1 MRFTHFPSSLLA
13 SIGIK
18 SRIAA
23 MVLGTLLIVG
33 WLLIRPPTDSWVDMA
48 QSHSGQEIEV
58 HRVVEYHFGEG
69 ELSQAL
75 TRYPTQFSLKFTNLA
90 NGERV
95 SWEGE
100 RYVHPVLL
108 DVVNGTPWLVIN
120 SSRFNSEL
128 KGYGCPEIAYVF
140 LSYKRGRWV
149 SVAPSGAPSELRDAN
164 LSYDYGPHM
173 VMNSRTIS
181 AETIASALRSAE
193 VSTGGHFN
201 VTIPRSLEQWQ
212 YKYKTAHIT
221 RRDPNDCRA
230 PLPQP
235 VNYIAARPSTKVE
248 LETLSS
254 GAVEPELHMREN
266 PNSSESLWGNYSWD
280 KNRALACQDRL
291 QAADEQDQ
299 RLTTWRRF
307 TADATKTKVFPNGYS
322 WFCDPEV
329 VWIFGHG
336 MVEPG
341 RLVVTKATNAGD
353 ILYKV
358 SFATPPVVLGT
369 GGAIRY
375 STFRA
380 RDGFVEF
387 EWVGF
392 DSGGYDWRVKHLTKF
407 RFREP
412 DVTQTASSVTKKQ

>member
-1 MRFTHFPSSLLA
+1 MKPTHFPSSFLA
-13 SIGIK
+13 SLGVK
-18 SRIAA
+18 SRTTAI
-23 MVLGTLLIVG
+23 VLGTLVVVG
-33 WLLIRPPTDSWVDMA
+33 WLLLRPPTESWVDMA
-48 QSHSGQEIEV
+48 RSHTGQQITV
-58 HRVVEYHFGEG
+58 NRVVEYHLGQG

-75 TRYPTQFSLKFTNLA
+75 TRYPTQFSLKFTNPVT
-90 NGERV
+90 GERV

-120 SSRFNSEL
+120 SSRLNSNS
-128 KGYGCPEIAYVF
+128 KDYGCPEIAYAF
-140 LSYKRGRWV
+140 LSYKQGRWMPV
-149 SVAPSGAPSELRDAN
+149 TPSSAPSELRNAN

-173 VMNSRTIS
+173 VLNSSTIT
-181 AETIASALRSAE
+181 AESIVSNLRSAE
-193 VSTGGHFN
+193 VSTSGHFN

-212 YKYKTAHIT
+212 YKYKTAYMT

-230 PLPQP
+230 PLLQP
-235 VNYIAARPSTKVE
+235 VNYIAERSSIKVE

-254 GAVEPELHMREN
+254 GAVEPELHMRES

-280 KNRALACQDRL
+280 KNRALACEDRV

-307 TADATKTKVFPNGYS
+307 TVDATKTKVFPNGYN

-341 RLVVTKATNAGD
+341 RVVVTKATNSGD

-358 SFATPPVVLGT
+358 SFAKPPVVLGT
-369 GGAIRY
+369 GGGIRY

-380 RDGFVEF
+380 SDGFVEF

-392 DSGGYDWRVKHLTKF
+392 DSGGYDWRVKHLAKF
-407 RFREP
+407 RFKEP
-412 DVTQTASSVTKKQ
+412 DATQAASVETKK

>member
-1 MRFTHFPSSLLA
+1 MKLTHFPSSLFT
-13 SIGIK
+13 SFGIK

-23 MVLGTLLIVG
+23 MVLGTLVVVG
-33 WLLIRPPTDSWVDMA
+33 WLLLRPPTESWVDMA
-48 QSHSGQEIEV
+48 RSHMGQEIKV
-58 HRVVEYHFGEG
+58 NRVVEYHFGQG

-75 TRYPTQFSLKFTNLA
+75 TRYPSQYSLNFTNPA
-90 NGERV
+90 NGKQV

-108 DVVNGTPWLVIN
+108 DVVDGTPWLVIN
-120 SSRFNSEL
+120 SSRLNSNS
-128 KGYGCPEIAYVF
+128 KDYGCPEIAYVF
-140 LSYKRGRWV
+140 LSYKQGRWMPV
-149 SVAPSGAPSELRDAN
+149 LPSSAPSELRDAN

-173 VMNSRTIS
+173 VLNSRTIT
-181 AETIASALRSAE
+181 AETIASDLRSKE
-193 VSTGGHFN
+193 VSTSGHFN
-201 VTIPRSLEQWQ
+201 VTVPRSLEQWQ
-212 YKYKTAHIT
+212 YKHKTSYIT
-221 RRDPNDCRA
+221 RRGPNDCRA

-235 VNYIAARPSTKVE
+235 VNYIAERSSTQVE

-254 GAVEPELHMREN
+254 GVVEPELHMRES

-280 KNRALACQDRL
+280 KKRALACQDRL

-307 TADATKTKVFPNGYS
+307 TADATKTKVFPNGYN
-322 WFCDPEV
+322 WFCDPEAI
-329 VWIFGHG
+329 WIFGHG

-341 RLVVTKATNAGD
+341 RVVVTKATNAGD

-358 SFATPPVVLGT
+358 SFAKPPVVLGA
-369 GGAIRY
+369 GGGIRY

-380 RDGFVEF
+380 KDGFVEF

-392 DSGGYDWRVKHLTKF
+392 DSGGYDWRVKHLAKF

-412 DVTQTASSVTKKQ
+412 DVLHTASQEKKTQ